1 MIDWLLSLS
10 ELRGQTCKLIAARLL
25 GLGLVLVQKLVRRAK
40 LGSASRGKK
49 PAPKALVRHRVP
61 SVASAVV
68 TLTAKRTQGDDGLQ
82 CESVKG
88 LSPDM
93 D

>member
-1 MIDWLLSLS
+1 MPSKNISKNYQFAAEILL
-10 ELRGQTCKLIAARLL
+10 RQN
-25 GLGLVLVQKLVRRAK
+25 LVPLLVRRAK

-49 PAPKALVRHRVP
+49 PAPKALVRHRIP
-61 SVASAVV
+61 SVALAVV
-68 TLTAKRTQGDDGLQ
+68 TLTAKRTQGDDGPQ

-93 D
+93 N